1 MDAMNICAGW
11 MMWVRRGSAYSR
23 PQQRGPHTD
32 YFFRT
37 AGWMK
42 KGGGAGKLRTL
53 ASAES
58 FRLFSRGGKM
68 ARKFFF
74 AMSILLIGVLGLA
87 SCGTAGPKEVYYLN
101 FKPEVSDIYSKIAAA
116 YVKETGVTLKV
127 VTAASGTYE
136 QTLKS
141 EIAKSDPPVLFQI
154 NGPVGYASWKDYC
167 ADLSD
172 TELYKHLSDKSM
184 AVVDGKG
191 VYGLPYVVEGYGII
205 YNNAIMTKYF
215 ATAGA
220 KAASMAEVNNF
231 ATLKAVVEDM
241 TAKKAEL
248 GIEGV
253 FSSTSLKPGE
263 DWRWQTHLADVA
275 VFYEFNFNHVDIKN
289 PAATMETR
297 FMFSDNF
304 KNIFDLYLN
313 NSTTDPKL
321 LGSKSVDDS
330 MAEFA
335 LGKSAMVQNGNW
347 AWGQI
352 SGVTGNTVKAED
364 VKFLPIY
371 TGVSGEEKQSINV
384 GTENFFAINAKASA
398 DKQKLAADFIW
409 WLYSSPT
416 GKAFVTNDLKFIAPF
431 DTFAENEKPTDP
443 LAKEVIRYMS
453 TPGLI
458 NVAWYFVVFP
468 NQTFKNNFGAAL
480 LQYAQGTMSWA
491 DVRQLFIDQWKIE
504 KAKAV

>member
-1 MDAMNICAGW
+1 MKE
-11 MMWVRRGSAYSR
+11 SAC
-23 PQQRGPHTD
+23 G
-32 YFFRT
+32 
-37 AGWMK
+37 
-42 KGGGAGKLRTL
+42 
-53 ASAES
+53 

-68 ARKFFF
+68 TRKVFSLI
-74 AMSILLIGVLGLA
+74 SIVLAAVMALA
-87 SCGTAGPKEVYYLN
+87 ACGTAGAKEVYYLN
-101 FKPEVSDIYSKIAAA
+101 FKPEVAELYQTIAEA
-116 YVKETGVTLKV
+116 YKAETGVTLKV
-127 VTAASGTYE
+127 VTAAAGTYE

-141 EIAKSDPPVLFQI
+141 EIAKADAPVLFQI
-154 NGPVGYASWKDYC
+154 NGPVGYAAWKDYC
-167 ADLSD
+167 ADLKD
-172 TELYKHLSDKSM
+172 TELYKHLSDKSI
-184 AVVDGKG
+184 AVTDGGG

-205 YNNAIMTKYF
+205 YNNAIMTRYF

-220 KAASMAEVNNF
+220 KAASMAEVNTF
-231 ATLKAVVEDM
+231 AKLKAVVEDM

-263 DWRWQTHLADVA
+263 DWRWQTHLANVP
-275 VFYEFNFNHVDIKN
+275 VYYEFKANNVDIKV
-289 PAATMETR
+289 PSASMEIE
-297 FMFSDNF
+297 FQYADNF

-313 NSTTDPKL
+313 NSTVEPTL

-352 SGVTGNTVKAED
+352 SGVAGNTVKAED

-371 TGVSGEEKQSINV
+371 MGVAGEEKQSISV
-384 GTENFFAINAKASA
+384 GTENFFAINQQASA
-398 DKQKLAADFIW
+398 EKQKLAADFIY
-409 WLYSSPT
+409 WLYSSAK

-431 DTFAENEKPTDP
+431 DTFADNEKPTDP

-453 TPGLI
+453 DTSLY
-458 NVAWYFVVFP
+458 NVAWNFVVFP

-480 LQYAQGTMSWA
+480 LQYAQGTMDWA
-491 DVRQLFIDQWKIE
+491 DVRMLFVDQWKIE
-504 KAKAV
+504 KAK